1 MRPLTL
7 WRYEVRR
14 AGWAALL
21 GPPVAV
27 AIGAGLALAYPLSSD
42 TATARNLLGVLEMA
56 VPLAAGVASAS
67 LVGSDPA
74 TEVQLTAPTPYRFT
88 LLRRLVVTLGWA
100 AVVAAL
106 TAVVLIATG
115 WWEQW
120 PANHGAFAGQL
131 TWLAPTLGL
140 GAVGFAAG
148 AVSRSPATAGAVV
161 TSLWIF
167 QQVFAELAQR
177 HQPGRLVY
185 LFATT
190 RGAVPGDWA
199 ANRLTLIGV
208 AAALI
213 ALALVV
219 LDRAER
225 LIGEGDQ

>member
-7 WRYEVRR
+7 WRYEARR

-27 AIGAGLALAYPLSSD
+27 ALGASLVLAAPPSSD
-42 TATARNLLGVLEMA
+42 TSTARILLGILEMA
-56 VPLAAGVASAS
+56 VPLAAGVGCAS
-67 LVGSDPA
+67 LVGRDPA
-74 TEVQLTAPTPYRFT
+74 TEVQLAVSTPYRFT

-106 TAVVLIATG
+106 TAVVLIVTG
-115 WWEQW
+115 WWERW

-148 AVSRSPATAGAVV
+148 AVFRGPGAAGAVV
-161 TSLWIF
+161 TSLWTF
-167 QQVFAELAQR
+167 QQIFAGPAQ
-177 HQPGRLVY
+177 QSYPGRLLY

-190 RGAVPGDWA
+190 RGTVPGDWA

-208 AAALI
+208 AAALV

>member
-1 MRPLTL
+1 
-7 WRYEVRR
+7 
-14 AGWAALL
+14 
-21 GPPVAV
+21 
-27 AIGAGLALAYPLSSD
+27 
-42 TATARNLLGVLEMA
+42 
-56 VPLAAGVASAS
+56 
-67 LVGSDPA
+67 
-74 TEVQLTAPTPYRFT
+74 
-88 LLRRLVVTLGWA
+88 VTVGWA

-115 WWEQW
+115 WWERW

-140 GAVGFAAG
+140 CAVGFAAG
-148 AVSRSPATAGAVV
+148 ALFRSPAAAGAVV

-167 QQVFAELAQR
+167 QQVFADLAQQ
-177 HQPGRLVY
+177 HHPGRMLY

-190 RGAVPGDWA
+190 RGAVPGDWT

-208 AAALI
+208 AAILI